1 MEPVRFADILF
12 ILLACLVTFGILM
25 LTNRK
30 RTDRKEDT
38 SKETVSS
45 EEQDLNVKSQADGDK
60 N

>member
-1 MEPVRFADILF
+1 METVRFADILF

-38 SKETVSS
+38 SKEKVSS
-45 EEQDLNVKSQADGDK
+45 EEQEMNAKSQSDG
-60 N
+60 NNN